1 MKNIDNMKYRYLS
14 SILFF
19 LPVFLGSCQKD
30 DLPEIKTPIAE
41 TTDFYGVVTDSEGNY
56 MPGVVVSDGYSC
68 TVTDGNG
75 VWQLTA
81 NEFSYQVYV
90 SIPADCRVTVKD
102 GYPDFWKKIENG
114 VSRYD
119 FTLEKMSAP
128 EDEFDLVCVAD
139 PQCQTASNVS
149 RFTSETAVDLRAYA
163 AGAEVPK
170 YGVLLGDIG
179 WNTANTDYTNAVFPL
194 MKVALK
200 EENVGMPM
208 FFVIGNHDNKVIEV
222 STDNYTVAHD
232 IAAQRNF
239 EYAFGPVNY
248 SFNRGEA
255 HIVVMDNII
264 FPNHD
269 DYYLGFRD
277 DQVEWLRQDLESVSK
292 DKMLILCVHIPI
304 RANEGNNVDKV
315 VDLIEQF
322 AEVHVMSGHTH
333 YAENNEY
340 DGHYE
345 HVHGAAC
352 GAWWRTVINADGT
365 PNGYSV
371 YRVDGASFSNWY
383 YKSVGFD
390 KDYQIRLYRG
400 NLKYMD
406 GYASQYEFYY
416 KGDRDII
423 ANIWNAD
430 SGWKVDVYEDNNL
443 TGQMEPY
450 GSGATRRD
458 AWASGY
464 LLGVLGL
471 SGTSYDKSNVSH
483 LYHYTLKTT
492 NKNPD
497 DVSVRVVATDSFGN
511 TYEQTEFTPNTTAG
525 FPESIMPGSDTGE

>member
-1 MKNIDNMKYRYLS
+1 MKYRYLS

-128 EDEFDLVCVAD
+128 EEEFDLVCIAD

-222 STDNYTVAHD
+222 STDDYTVAHD

-255 HIVVMDNII
+255 HIVVMDNIV

-304 RANEGNNVDKV
+304 RANEGHNVDKV

-340 DGHYE
+340 EGHYE

-525 FPESIMPGSDTGE
+525 FPEAIMPGSDTGE

>member
-41 TTDFYGVVTDSEGNY
+41 TTDLYGVVTDSEGNY

-68 TVTDGNG
+68 AVTDGNG

-222 STDNYTVAHD
+222 STDDYTVAHD

-315 VDLIEQF
+315 VELIEQF

-416 KGDRDII
+416 KGEGDII

-430 SGWKVDVYEDNNL
+430 SGWTVTVFEDDTE
-443 TGQMEPY
+443 TGKMEPY

-483 LYHYTLKTT
+483 LYHYTLK
-492 NKNPD
+492 NPD
-497 DVSVRVVATDSFGN
+497 ASSVRVVATDSFGN

-525 FPESIMPGSDTGE
+525 FPEAIMPGSDTGE

>member
-1 MKNIDNMKYRYLS
+1 MWRTLWLLVRRPGFLTQEFNAGKINSYVHPLRLFMFLS
-14 SILFF
+14 VLFF
-19 LPVFLGSCQKD
+19 TFVFFFVPDAKSIYGELD
-30 DLPEIKTPIAE
+30 DA
-41 TTDFYGVVTDSEGNY
+41 G
-56 MPGVVVSDGYSC
+56 
-68 TVTDGNG
+68 
-75 VWQLTA
+75 LT
-81 NEFSYQVYV
+81 E
-90 SIPADCRVTVKD
+90 
-102 GYPDFWKKIENG
+102 
-114 VSRYD
+114 
-119 FTLEKMSAP
+119 M
-128 EDEFDLVCVAD
+128 
-139 PQCQTASNVS
+139 ASL
-149 RFTSETAVDLRAYA
+149 ADLRDST
-163 AGAEVPK
+163 VQ
-170 YGVLLGDIG
+170 D
-179 WNTANTDYTNAVFPL
+179 PL
-194 MKVALK
+194 R
-200 EENVGMPM
+200 
-208 FFVIGNHDNKVIEV
+208 
-222 STDNYTVAHD
+222 TVAHD

-400 NLKYMD
+400 NLKYME
-406 GYASQYEFYY
+406 GYAKQYEFYY
-416 KGDRDII
+416 KGEGDII

-430 SGWKVDVYEDNNL
+430 SNWKVEVYEDGIC
-443 TGQMEPY
+443 TGEMEAY
-450 GSGATRRD
+450 GSDATKRD

-464 LLGVLGL
+464 MLGVLGL

-483 LYHYTLKTT
+483 LYYYTLK
-492 NKNPD
+492 NPSAS
-497 DVSVRVVATDSFGN
+497 SVRVVATDQFRN
-511 TYEQTEFTPNTTAG
+511 TYEQTAFTPNTTAG
-525 FPESIMPGSDTGE
+525 FPEALMPADTEGE